1 MWAVRLRGSSNA
13 MFLFLLA
20 VLGRGTADKIH
31 FEVNEFSSSI
41 INSQAYLGTLHM
53 KDCSPNVPF

>member
-1 MWAVRLRGSSNA
+1 LRGSSNA